1 MELFVRVNNQ
11 AIIFERI
18 YDTATFG
25 FQNAYKIF
33 SGPCKTWQGIIVGEI
48 MNRHITQEK
57 EKIIEEN
64 IK

>member
-1 MELFVRVNNQ
+1 MSEP
-11 AIIFERI
+11 I
-18 YDTATFG
+18 YGTVTFG

-33 SGPCKTWQGIIVGEI
+33 YGPYKTWQGIIVGEI

-57 EKIIEEN
+57 EKIVEEN